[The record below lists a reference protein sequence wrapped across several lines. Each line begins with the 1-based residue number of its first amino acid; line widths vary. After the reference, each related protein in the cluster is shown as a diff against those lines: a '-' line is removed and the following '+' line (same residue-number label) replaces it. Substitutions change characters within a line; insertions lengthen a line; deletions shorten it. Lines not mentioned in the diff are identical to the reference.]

1 MVFSFDISNFKYE
14 CEEVQSLIKANLES
28 DIMTERVFKDYFFE
42 SSLIYINEAY
52 ELDMNKTD
60 KPQSNNPIV
69 KLLRGVWN
77 AISKLFETMKD
88 AFTGLFKDK
97 MTIDDYMSSNSGKEK
112 FESDVMQINDFI
124 DADIG
129 KGCKLLQ
136 MISSKTGLPDQMLSE
151 WILAGTD
158 HIEQVV
164 PGMIQGAIQ
173 KTVYKKVYTK
183 LNTDQRQ
190 VQKAFEDATRL
201 AASET
206 DPDKKKQYEQ
216 VAAQMQKLMSA
227 KTKLSTQLIK
237 AAKTAGSKIK
247 HVFTTDVNDLNQE
260 MKEKGA
266 QRREEKRQER
276 AKKKAQANPEPSKAS
291 QAAKATGRFVGKSFK
306 HVFTDQIK
314 IGKKKEDDVTYI

>member
-14 CEEVQSLIKANLES
+14 CEEVQSLIQADLES
-28 DIMTERVFKDYFFE
+28 DIMTERAFKDYFFE
-42 SSLIYINEAY
+42 SSLLYIHEAY
-52 ELDMNKTD
+52 DIDMNRSQ

-97 MTIDDYMSSNSGKEK
+97 MTIDDYMSSDSGKEK
-112 FESDVMQINDFI
+112 FQSDVIQINDSI
-124 DADIG
+124 DADIS

-151 WILAGTD
+151 WILAGAN
-158 HIEQVV
+158 HIEQVA

-183 LNTDQRQ
+183 LNTDQKQ

-237 AAKTAGSKIK
+237 AAKSAGSKIN

-276 AKKKAQANPEPSKAS
+276 AKKKAQANPEPSKVS

>member
-1 MVFSFDISNFKYE
+1 
-14 CEEVQSLIKANLES
+14 
-28 DIMTERVFKDYFFE
+28 
-42 SSLIYINEAY
+42 
-52 ELDMNKTD
+52 
-60 KPQSNNPIV
+60 
-69 KLLRGVWN
+69 
-77 AISKLFETMKD
+77 
-88 AFTGLFKDK
+88 
-97 MTIDDYMSSNSGKEK
+97 
-112 FESDVMQINDFI
+112 
-124 DADIG
+124 
-129 KGCKLLQ
+129 
-136 MISSKTGLPDQMLSE
+136 MLSE

-158 HIEQVV
+158 HIEQVA